1 MSSTAGSPPCSR
13 SRCVPADPDGA
24 SPRLEARLS
33 AFDTSM
39 IVVSL
44 VVGIGIF
51 RTPAL
56 VAAATGTTGRTLA
69 AWAIGGAAS
78 LTGALVFSEI
88 GSRFPHAGGYY
99 RVVAH
104 CWRPMTAFLLNW
116 SQVLKESAGAAGV
129 AVIGAEYLL
138 RLGGG
143 RVPPAGATTAIAAAL
158 LGGLILLNVAGIRAA
173 ARAQNLLS
181 LAKIVLILGLA
192 ASGLL
197 LSGGSGRPEA
207 VTAHA
212 VSGAAPAG
220 MLAALV
226 AVFYAFGGYQNTIN
240 LGGDVKNPRR
250 NLPLGVVGGMTI
262 VTAIYLLVNV
272 AYVTTLGQEGVA
284 GSPLVGA
291 DLARAV
297 FGRAGE
303 TFVSL
308 AIFLS
313 AAGFLNAAIL
323 HLPRAYL
330 AMAEDGLL
338 PAVLGRTNPRTGSQ
352 PGGLVFFAA
361 TSLGPLFLLGT
372 FEKLLGYVIF
382 TDVLGLTV
390 AASCLFV
397 LRKQGAGGAGLFRMP
412 GYPWLPAAFVAILTG
427 VAGDICFRQP
437 RLAAAGVAVVLAG
450 VPLYYAMKR
459 GWGGPDGRRARIG
472 EP

>member
-1 MSSTAGSPPCSR
+1 
-13 SRCVPADPDGA
+13 
-24 SPRLEARLS
+24 
-33 AFDTSM
+33 M

-51 RTPAL
+51 RTPAM
-56 VAAATGTTGRTLA
+56 VAGATGTAGRFLA
-69 AWAIGGAAS
+69 AWVIGGAAS
-78 LTGALVFSEI
+78 LVGALVFAEI
-88 GSRFPHAGGYY
+88 GSRFPRAGGYY
-99 RVVAH
+99 KVVAH

-129 AVIGAEYLL
+129 AVIGAEYLM
-138 RLGGG
+138 RLSAG
-143 RVPPAGATTAIAAAL
+143 RTVPAGATTAIAAAL
-158 LGGLILLNVAGIRAA
+158 LSGLILLNAAGIRAA
-173 ARAQNLLS
+173 SRAQNLLS

-197 LSGGSGRPEA
+197 LARGGVE
-207 VTAHA
+207 
-212 VSGAAPAG
+212 GAAAASSPDPGSASPAG
-220 MLAALV
+220 MLTALV

-240 LGGDVKNPRR
+240 LGGDVRHPRR
-250 NLPLGVVGGMTI
+250 NMPLGVVGGMAV
-262 VTAIYLLVNV
+262 VTVIYLAINL
-272 AYVTTLGQEGVA
+272 AYVTTLGLDGVA

-338 PAVLGRTNPRTGSQ
+338 PPVLGRTNARTGSQ
-352 PGGLVFFAA
+352 PGGLVFFAV
-361 TSLGPLFLLGT
+361 TSLGPLLLLGT
-372 FEKLLGYVIF
+372 FENLLGYVIF
-382 TDVLGLTV
+382 TDVLGLVV

-397 LRKQGAGGAGLFRMP
+397 LRRRGDDGAEVFRMP
-412 GYPWLPAAFVAILTG
+412 GYPWLPAAYVMILFG
-427 VAGDICFRQP
+427 VAGDILVRRP
-437 RLAAAGVAVVLAG
+437 TLAATGAGLVLAG
-450 VPLYYAMKR
+450 VPLYYAMRR
-459 GWGGPDGRRARIG
+459 GWGGPGPR
-472 EP
+472 